1 MKSVVWCSSRDRVVR
16 ETDCRSWN
24 VTARWPQ
31 SILIL
36 FLVSSST
43 DTSQWRNL
51 DGPEALPPQ
60 GRKNRALYINL
71 PFIYNPVYCE
81 NDALGHA
88 STNTQYYLPRADHQ
102 PDPAVNEMNGKYDD
116 QLARCPGYWSFRE
129 TSDYATRPDNRAEV
143 DTADL
148 MDLMPVVKREPG
160 VKPLLHG
167 MLSQHHQHQHHQQLM
182 TAHRTAAYT
191 THSSTGS
198 LPPSPADS
206 GVSDVDSSSSGHTS
220 NDELKAR
227 LQPTPVTRTPES
239 PHHPG
244 GYQHPHAVHGGFLA
258 PYYQPHPRGT
268 TQHYTG
274 RAPQYPVR
282 VGSANRSPSD
292 GIYVGYS
299 LQSTLIRNSEVEGY
313 N

>member
-1 MKSVVWCSSRDRVVR
+1 
-16 ETDCRSWN
+16 
-24 VTARWPQ
+24 
-31 SILIL
+31 
-36 FLVSSST
+36 
-43 DTSQWRNL
+43 
-51 DGPEALPPQ
+51 
-60 GRKNRALYINL
+60 
-71 PFIYNPVYCE
+71 
-81 NDALGHA
+81 
-88 STNTQYYLPRADHQ
+88 
-102 PDPAVNEMNGKYDD
+102 
-116 QLARCPGYWSFRE
+116 
-129 TSDYATRPDNRAEV
+129 
-143 DTADL
+143 

-182 TAHRTAAYT
+182 TAHRTGAYT

-244 GYQHPHAVHGGFLA
+244 GYQHPHPVHGGFLA

-274 RAPQYPVR
+274 RAPR
-282 VGSANRSPSD
+282 
-292 GIYVGYS
+292 
-299 LQSTLIRNSEVEGY
+299 E
-313 N
+313 